1 MKKQTE
7 KTPLA
12 RLWHAVV
19 GELRLHGD
27 DVWQLALV
35 PLGAAVFLGAILA
48 GAMLWAEDTSAP
60 EVVGVVMST
69 GIVVVGVGCGLLIS
83 GTLFTVYYKLGI
95 QMGQTRRN
103 MLLRLSLLSL
113 AEQLGLLAFS
123 VGLSGV
129 ITLVYRR
136 FFSETEWIFGFVPW
150 WGWVLMLTLPLAVGT
165 FGGAVILRF
174 GRKGFWVLYGMF
186 MAVMLLPQLFTDA
199 YVNQIGMTVEWVMEL
214 TLQMPQLIC
223 AVSLLPYLVGVALLW
238 HLPIRD

>member
-1 MKKQTE
+1 MKKQIE

-27 DVWQLALV
+27 DFWQLALV
-35 PLGAAVFLGAILA
+35 PLGAAVFLGAIIA

-60 EVVGVVMST
+60 EMIGVVMST
-69 GIVVVGVGCGLLIS
+69 GTVAVGVTCGLLVS

-113 AEQLGLLAFS
+113 AEQLALVAFS
-123 VGLSGV
+123 TGLSGV

-136 FFSETEWIFGFVPW
+136 FFSETEWILAFVPW

-174 GRKGFWVLYGMF
+174 GRKGFWVLYALF

-199 YVNQIGMTVEWVMEL
+199 YANQIGMAMEWVVEL
-214 TLQMPQLIC
+214 TLQMPQLTC
-223 AVSLLPYLVGVALLW
+223 LLSLLPYLVGLALLW
-238 HLPIRD
+238 RMPVRN